1 MNSNY
6 NNEVIQEHRKH
17 TPEQAIKD
25 LTHLQ
30 IKLDEDPNMNEDQKI
45 FQNDWIDRTI
55 ADLTL
60 IVEGLKEDHYLCPCA
75 MCQEVIYA

>member
-1 MNSNY
+1 MNTNY

-45 FQNDWIDRTI
+45 FRTI
-55 ADLTL
+55 GL
-60 IVEGLKEDHYLCPCA
+60 IVP
-75 MCQEVIYA
+75 